1 MPDIRFPAPLR
12 PGDLIAVTSPSG
24 GVGPELRPRLDQAV
38 RTLEE
43 RGYEVVV
50 GRCMDGSGHVSAPA
64 ADRRTELTSML
75 LDPAVRA
82 VVPPRGG
89 SVAIDL
95 LAGLDWDLLAGADP
109 TWFVG
114 YSDISTLLLP
124 FTLLTGIATLH
135 GSNLMDTPYRPAP
148 GLLSWLDIAEQPAG
162 ATFAQTSPGRWHQ
175 GGGPREWTAAPAAT
189 ERILESA
196 GGWRRLGGPGD
207 EDLRLTGRL
216 IGGCV
221 ETLGNL
227 AGTPYGDTNDFAD
240 RYAREGLVIYIEVA
254 GAEADVTCRTLHGM
268 RLAGF
273 FDAATAILVG
283 RTAAPSIP
291 SLTQE
296 EAVLD
301 ALGSLNVPILADVE
315 CGHVPPAM
323 PLVNGAQATVVLS
336 SGTGR
341 ILQTLA

>member
-1 MPDIRFPAPLR
+1 VSDIRFPAPLC
-12 PGDLIAVTSPSG
+12 PGDLIGVTSPSG
-24 GVGPELRPRLDQAV
+24 GVGPELRPRLDTAT

-43 RGYEVVV
+43 RGYQVTV
-50 GRCMDGSGHVSAPA
+50 GHCMDGSGHVSAPRSE
-64 ADRRTELTSML
+64 RRSELTSML

-95 LAGLDWDLLAGADP
+95 LAELDWAALSDADP

-124 FTLLTGIATLH
+124 FTLRTGVATLH
-135 GSNLMDTPYRPAP
+135 GYNLLDTPYRPAP
-148 GLLSWLDIAEQPAG
+148 GLLSWLDVAEQPVG
-162 ATFAQTSPGRWHQ
+162 ATFVQTSPGRFHR
-175 GGGPREWTAAPAAT
+175 GGGPREWIAGPTAT
-189 ERILESA
+189 ERILESP
-196 GGWRRLGGPGD
+196 GGWRRLGSSGD
-207 EDLRLTGRL
+207 EDLRLAGRL

-227 AGTPYGDTNDFAD
+227 AGTPYADTNNFAA
-240 RYAREGLVIYIEVA
+240 RYAPEGLLIYIEVA
-254 GAEADVTCRTLHGM
+254 GAEADKVCRTLHGM

-283 RTAAPSIP
+283 RTAGASIT
-291 SLTQE
+291 SLSQD

-301 ALGSLNVPILADVE
+301 ALGSLDVPIIADVE

-323 PLVNGAQATVVLS
+323 PLVNGAHAVVRLS
-336 SGTGR
+336 RGTGR
-341 ILQTLA
+341 LTQTLS